1 MRLGDLVA
9 QLQDELQR
17 GVDAADADRDPDA
30 SGPRFAVRR
39 LDVDLPVGVSE
50 VETDAGDGEESDDDG
65 RVRLDVRPGEGDGRL
80 TFRFGPA
87 AAGGGRGD
95 AAGGNSGDAAGEGA
109 AGGGGGGAVGGGG
122 GGGAVGGGGGGG
134 AVGGSGRGA
143 AGGSGGGSFVGDV
156 DPGDVLEGVDGDAG
170 AGGDELLIPAV
181 SADVPAVAFEPSLPA
196 DLRAGVGLSVE
207 TVEGVGPK
215 RAAALRGMGVTTV
228 AELAAADPGAV
239 AEELATSDAQARR
252 FVDRARF
259 VDLGA
264 DAQTA
269 ELLVDAGVA
278 LDELVDADPG
288 DLLARLR
295 ERAASGETPVPA
307 SYEPEVGTVERV
319 VELATKRRR

>member
-50 VETDAGDGEESDDDG
+50 VEAEAGDDEESDG

-87 AAGGGRGD
+87 AAGGD
-95 AAGGNSGDAAGEGA
+95 AAGGDSGDAAGEGA
-109 AGGGGGGAVGGGG
+109 AGGS
-122 GGGAVGGGGGGG
+122 
-134 AVGGSGRGA
+134 SGGA
-143 AGGSGGGSFVGDV
+143 AGEGGGPFVGDV

-170 AGGDELLIPAV
+170 VGAGASEGTDELVIPEV
-181 SADVPAVAFEPSLPA
+181 PADLPAVAFEPSLPA
-196 DLRAGVGLSVE
+196 DLRAGAELSVE
-207 TVEGVGPK
+207 TVEGIGPK
-215 RAAALRGMGVTTV
+215 RAVALEGMGVTTV
-228 AELAAADPGAV
+228 AELAAADPEAV

-269 ELLVDAGVA
+269 ELLADAGVA

-307 SYEPEVGTVERV
+307 SYEPEAATVERV